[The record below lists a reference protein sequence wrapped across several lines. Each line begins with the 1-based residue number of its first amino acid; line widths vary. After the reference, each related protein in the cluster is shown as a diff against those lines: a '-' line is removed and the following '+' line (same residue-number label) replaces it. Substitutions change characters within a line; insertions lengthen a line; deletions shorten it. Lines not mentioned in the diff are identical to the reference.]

1 VGALRDS
8 KISLPGREQGYARIL
23 IAGTTGARK
32 TTLLP
37 HIIGS
42 SHKSDRFP
50 STSTARTT
58 IADTEVVTY
67 GGPVEAA
74 ITFMSQFEVRA
85 HIDECIEIRRAASFG
100 IDVGLCVLGDGFW
113 IAARG
118 RDRRIYGESAPPIS
132 S

>member
-1 VGALRDS
+1 MR
-8 KISLPGREQGYARIL
+8 RIL

-32 TTLLP
+32 TTLLR

-67 GGPVEAA
+67 DGPVEAA
-74 ITFMSQFEVRA
+74 ITFMSQLKFA
-85 HIDECIEIRRAASFG
+85 HISKSASKFGEQHRSEWMSAYAFSGTGSVCGARARSSHLRAQCS
-100 IDVGLCVLGDGFW
+100 GLAF
-113 IAARG
+113 
-118 RDRRIYGESAPPIS
+118 RDLVSEVETKWKHRVVV
-132 S
+132 